1 LTDQRQHP
9 DAAVA
14 PAVEGGAAPHR
25 RRFLT
30 VSSTAV
36 MAGGLAAGYGTFGY
50 LAGAYLYSDDDGHH
64 GWQFVAR
71 ANDVQAGKAVTY
83 VSPAGDKVVV
93 ARQSEGATA
102 DDFIA
107 LSSVCPHLGCQVHWE
122 AHRDRFFC
130 PCHNGVF
137 DPQGRPLEG
146 PPAAANQPLT
156 RFPLRVERGLLYV
169 LVPLKSVVAS
179 RDGGHG
185 AGGLA

>member
-1 LTDQRQHP
+1 MADQSEHGK
-9 DAAVA
+9 AA
-14 PAVEGGAAPHR
+14 PAPESRLPTDR
-25 RRFLT
+25 RRFLAA
-30 VSSTAV
+30 SSTVA
-36 MAGGLAAGYGTFGY
+36 MAGGLAAGYGTFAY
-50 LAGAYLYSDDDGHH
+50 LAGSYLYSDDDGGR

-71 ANDVQAGKAVTY
+71 AADVQSGKAVTY
-83 VSPAGDKVVV
+83 VSPAGAKVVV
-93 ARQSEGATA
+93 ARQREGSTA

-156 RFPLRVERGLLYV
+156 RFPLRVDRGLIYV
-169 LVPLKSVVAS
+169 LVPLTSVVAAVEKVV
-179 RDGGHG
+179 DGL
-185 AGGLA
+185 GGLA